1 VENENEKVTD
11 DDVDDSYSENNYYS
25 RGSTDEE
32 YDEDELRTL
41 MKGLPHQYGIQTMGT
56 HI

>member
-1 VENENEKVTD
+1 MENENEKVTD